1 MKTTLGSK
9 TGKAGART
17 ALSAR
22 CHRLQFWPGTSSL
35 GRALV
40 CFALLTSV
48 ATVSTEGAEEA
59 KDTGAKKEASK
70 ETTQTEAPPKEA
82 AKPEA
87 KEETEKSALT
97 PEQYFE
103 GGEKTYNNWVEVGA
117 GGIITSG
124 SKAQA
129 EQSRRMSRGAFGG
142 IEDLHYQD
150 EVATNLNL
158 MVDGRAL
165 FDQNDYQLTLGLARP
180 EKWYLR
186 FNYEEFHTWY
196 NANGGYFSPGNAW
209 YGYPFDDDALTLD
222 RGEISFEGGLTLKKW
237 PALTFKYTHQY
248 REGEKGS
255 TIWGQT
261 HPGLIYP
268 ARGLVP
274 SFYDIDEQRDIFELN
289 TKHRIKATDFGLGL
303 RYETADLNNARKIW
317 QWPGEGMLAGE
328 SKITDRQGTSYDMF
342 NVNAYSE
349 TWIKKNLFFSA
360 GFLFVNLDSDFSG
373 SRIYGSDFDVGYAPN
388 AINGAGYTNLLG
400 GGHKHE
406 YVLNLNLMSSPIKNL
421 TIVPS
426 IRVQREDWNADS
438 STYQTLGNNTP
449 GFLAG
454 NTDGDALDVRER
466 LDVRYSG
473 ITNCVLYAQGEW
485 TEGQG
490 SLDESG
496 GSYLGGPIQRRSE
509 DSRFFQKYTVG
520 CRLYPARSVTVDV
533 GGYFKKNT
541 YDYDHLLDSTANTGA
556 NRYPAYLVMQDFE
569 TYDGYARLTLR
580 PVQNVTLIS
589 RYEFQ
594 LSTIHTQPDLVSGLG
609 EVESSKM
616 TSHIIA
622 QNVSWSPWSRL
633 YLQAGF
639 NCVLSKTETPTSD
652 YTQAVLNSENNYWTL
667 NFNSGLALDNKTT
680 LDVGYT
686 YYRADDYT
694 DNSTVGLPYGAGAE
708 EHGITAT
715 MIRRLTERI
724 RLTLRYGYYHSEDEP
739 SGGQNNYDA
748 QVVYASLQ
756 YRF

>member
-1 MKTTLGSK
+1 MGI
-9 TGKAGART
+9 AAV
-17 ALSAR
+17 
-22 CHRLQFWPGTSSL
+22 P
-35 GRALV
+35 
-40 CFALLTSV
+40 
-48 ATVSTEGAEEA
+48 TEGAEEA
-59 KDTGAKKEASK
+59 KETEAKKEAPKETAKTEDASK
-70 ETTQTEAPPKEA
+70 ET
-82 AKPEA
+82 AKAEA
-87 KEETEKSALT
+87 KKEPEKSTLT

-103 GGEKTYNNWVEVGA
+103 GGEKTYNNWVEIGA

-129 EQSRRMSRGAFGG
+129 EQSRRKSRGAFGG
-142 IEDLHYQD
+142 IEDLHYQG

-158 MVDGRAL
+158 TVDGRAL
-165 FDQNDYQLTLGLARP
+165 FDQNDYKLTLGLARP

-186 FNYEEFHTWY
+186 FNYEEFRTWY
-196 NANGGYFSPGNAW
+196 NANGGYFPPGNAW

-237 PALTFKYTHQY
+237 PALTFKYTHQF

-255 TIWGQT
+255 TSWGQT
-261 HPGLIYP
+261 HPGLINP
-268 ARGLVP
+268 AQGLVP

-289 TKHRIKATDFGLGL
+289 AKHHIKATDFGLGL

-317 QWPGEGMLAGE
+317 QWPGEGALAGE
-328 SKITDRQGTSYDMF
+328 SRITDRQGTTYDMF
-342 NVNAYSE
+342 NVNAFSE

-360 GFLFVNLDSDFSG
+360 GFMFVNLDSDFSG
-373 SRIYGSDFDVGYAPN
+373 SRIYGNDFDLGYAPY
-388 AINGAGYTNLLG
+388 AINGAGYTNLFG
-400 GGHKHE
+400 GGHKQE
-406 YVLNLNLMSSPIKNL
+406 YVMNLNLMYTPFKNL

-438 STYQTLGNNTP
+438 STYQTFSDDP
-449 GFLAG
+449 HSFVAS
-454 NTDGDALDVRER
+454 NTDGDAIDVRER
-466 LDVRYSG
+466 LDVRYTG

-490 SLDESG
+490 SLNEIG
-496 GSYLGGPIQRRSE
+496 GVYVSNALVHVGSPIQRDTE
-509 DSRFFQKYTVG
+509 DSRLFQKYSAGV
-520 CRLYPARSVTVDV
+520 RWYPARSVTVDV
-533 GGYFKKNT
+533 GGYFKKNN
-541 YDYDHLLDSTANTGA
+541 YDYDHQLDNTPNMTGST

-589 RYEFQ
+589 RYEYQ
-594 LSTIHTQPDLVSGLG
+594 LSTIHTQPDPVSGLG

-639 NCVLSKTETPTSD
+639 NYVLSQTETPTSD
-652 YTQAVLNSENNYWTL
+652 YTQAVLNSQNNYWTL

-694 DNSTVGLPYGAGAE
+694 DNSTLGVPYGAGAE

-715 MIRRLTERI
+715 IVRRLTERL
-724 RLTLRYGYYHSEDEP
+724 RLTLRYGYYHSEDEL
-739 SGGQNNYDA
+739 SGGHNNYDA
-748 QVVYASLQ
+748 QVVYSSLQ